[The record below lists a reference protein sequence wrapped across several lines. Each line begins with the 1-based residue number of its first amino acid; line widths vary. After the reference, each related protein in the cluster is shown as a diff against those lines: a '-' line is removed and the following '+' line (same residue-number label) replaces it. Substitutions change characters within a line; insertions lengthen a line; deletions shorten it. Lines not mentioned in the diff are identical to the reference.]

1 MTNPWC
7 IILCRCYLAGI
18 KDILIISTP
27 HDVPVYRELLGDG
40 SRIGINL
47 SYVEQKAPKG
57 LEAFILGESF
67 IGDDSSLFDSWR

>member
-1 MTNPWC
+1 MTSYCQIFSIYANHGV
-7 IILCRCYLAGI
+7 LSFVGVTFGGI

-47 SYVEQKAPKG
+47 SYVEQ
-57 LEAFILGESF
+57 ST
-67 IGDDSSLFDSWR
+67 